1 MDQAEEAYPQLG
13 RVEEGECGGHMMRMI
28 GLALALAL
36 GMLAAPL
43 GAGAQ
48 AAERVSRIGY
58 LSAASRSD
66 LFEGAFRQGL
76 RELGYVEGQTV
87 TIEYRFAEGR
97 VDRLPKLA
105 AELVGLK
112 VDLIVTAGMNA
123 ARAVREATKTT
134 PIVMAAGG
142 DPVAAGIVASLARP
156 GGNVTGFS
164 FMSPDLGGKRLE
176 LLKEAMPRVSRVAV
190 LFNPANVGSVL
201 ERKSTEDAAGALGAR
216 LQPLEVRRV
225 DDLEGAFRAAA
236 KKRAQALI
244 AFRDALVEAHRGRI
258 LDLAARGRLP
268 TMFEQRDFVEAGGLM
283 SYGPNLPDLFRRA
296 ATYVDKILKGAKP
309 ADLPV
314 EQPTRFE
321 LVINL
326 KTAKAL
332 GLTIPQ
338 SILIRADQV
347 IQ

>member
-1 MDQAEEAYPQLG
+1 
-13 RVEEGECGGHMMRMI
+13 MMRMI

-36 GMLAAPL
+36 GILAAPL

-48 AAERVSRIGY
+48 AAERVPRIGY
-58 LSAASRSD
+58 LAAGSRDD
-66 LFEGAFRQGL
+66 LLEGAFRQGL
-76 RELGYVEGQTV
+76 RELGYVEGQTIA
-87 TIEYRFAEGR
+87 IEYRYAEGR
-97 VDRLPKLA
+97 LDRLPNLA

-112 VDLIVTAGMNA
+112 VDVIVVGGTHAAG
-123 ARAVREATKTT
+123 AVREVTRTI
-134 PIVMAAGG
+134 PVVMGAGG

-164 FMSPDLGGKRLE
+164 FMSPDLGGKRLQ
-176 LLKEAMPRVSRVAV
+176 LLKEAVPKVSRVAV

-201 ERKSTEDAAGALGAR
+201 ERKSAEDAAGALGVR

-236 KKRAQALI
+236 RERAQALI
-244 AFRDALVEAHRGRI
+244 AFRDAVVDANRGRI

-283 SYGPNLPDLFRRA
+283 SYGPSLPDLFRRA

-309 ADLPV
+309 GDLPV
-314 EQPTRFE
+314 EQPTRSE

-332 GLTIPQ
+332 GLTIPP
-338 SILIRADQV
+338 SIRVRADQV
-347 IQ
+347 IP

>member
-1 MDQAEEAYPQLG
+1 MRARWTPIALLG
-13 RVEEGECGGHMMRMI
+13 
-28 GLALALAL
+28 L
-36 GMLAAPL
+36 GILAAPL
-43 GAGAQ
+43 GAGAE
-48 AAERVSRIGY
+48 AADGLPRIGY

-76 RELGYVEGQTV
+76 LELGYVEGQTV

-123 ARAVREATKTT
+123 ARAIREATKTI

-156 GGNVTGFS
+156 GGNVTGSS

-176 LLKEAMPRVSRVAV
+176 LLKQAMPRVSRVAV

-201 ERKSTEDAAGALGAR
+201 ERKSTEDAANALGVR
-216 LQPLEVRRV
+216 LQPLEVRRP

-236 KKRAQALI
+236 RGRAQALI
-244 AFRDALVEAHRGRI
+244 AFRDALVEANRGRI
-258 LDLAARGRLP
+258 LDLGARGRLP

-283 SYGPNLPDLFRRA
+283 SYGPSLPDLFRRA

-338 SILIRADQV
+338 SVMVRADQV
-347 IQ
+347 IR